1 MITQRKVTTKKTAY
15 TLATTATLLIL
26 ASLLQAKEARA
37 WSHCP
42 TSPTNYCETGD
53 WWYKD
58 GTGGCDTD
66 GNYTGW
72 KALCHYVED
81 GRYCAEYQA
90 DYVTGETA
98 GFCTGGGDDDNG
110 GASGGN
116 ITEHLGG
123 WPFSDIGRLVSS
135 GVQAATILAGLLLF
149 AFLLY
154 GGLQYL
160 VSGGDE
166 KGIVKAKA
174 ILTNATIGLVL
185 VVAAFGITRIV
196 EIVFGVRILGGITLP
211 RP

>member
-1 MITQRKVTTKKTAY
+1 MTTQRKATNKKTAY
-15 TLATTATLLIL
+15 ALVTATALFL
-26 ASLLQAKEARA
+26 ASSLKAKEARA

-58 GTGGCDTD
+58 GTGGCDAD

-90 DYVTGETA
+90 GYVTGEAA
-98 GFCTGGGDDDNG
+98 GFCTGGDEDNG

-123 WPFSDIGRLVSS
+123 WPFSDIGRLISV

-149 AFLLY
+149 AYLLY
-154 GGLQYL
+154 GGLQYQA
-160 VSGGDE
+160 SGGDE

-174 ILTNATIGLVL
+174 ILTNAAIGLVL

-196 EIVFGVRILGGITLP
+196 EIVFGISILGGITLP

>member
-1 MITQRKVTTKKTAY
+1 MTTRQKTTNKKIVGRVLVAATVLL
-15 TLATTATLLIL
+15 LANIL
-26 ASLLQAKEARA
+26 RAKEARA

-42 TSPTNYCETGD
+42 TSPTNYCETGN
-53 WWYKD
+53 WWYKG
-58 GTGGCDTD
+58 GTGGCDED

-90 DYVTGETA
+90 EYVTGESA
-98 GFCTGGGDDDNG
+98 DFCTGGNGNG
-110 GASGGN
+110 GTSGGN
-116 ITEHLGG
+116 IAEHLGG
-123 WPFSDIGRLVSS
+123 WPFSDIGQLVSS
-135 GVQAATILAGLLLF
+135 GIQTATIIAGLLLF

-166 KGIVKAKA
+166 KGIAKAKA
-174 ILTNATIGLVL
+174 ILTNAAIGLVL
-185 VVAAFGITRIV
+185 VVAAFGITKIV
-196 EIVFGVRILGGITLP
+196 EIVFGISILGGITLP